1 MDWEPQLKSGSQ
13 SRLHSPPRFLSS
25 WSVNFSFSFPPRTA
39 RWCPGMPTFLVY
51 PYLGPLLAKADKTCT
66 VLSMQQT
73 WFLFLFKFYTLHSA
87 HAIKKN
93 QKTRKSLD
101 TFGNEFT
108 LILFHT
114 AKHILSISCD
124 WFTRLLSVCRHSD
137 FQNCNF
143 HEHFQRQRKSR
154 EETLLLLLTWVT
166 ITEWI
171 YATEAWNTSALST
184 HKIPISQGVASYV
197 RRAVKGLSKLSVL
210 WDLKS

>member
-87 HAIKKN
+87 HAIKKKK

-143 HEHFQRQRKSR
+143 HEHKD
-154 EETLLLLLTWVT
+154 
-166 ITEWI
+166 
-171 YATEAWNTSALST
+171 
-184 HKIPISQGVASYV
+184 
-197 RRAVKGLSKLSVL
+197 KGNRGKKLCCCFWPGL
-210 WDLKS
+210 P